1 MLINNKPNV
10 IQVRGSTCIKMAS
23 PQGSLQELTL
33 RLCRRLVTLLTQF
46 TEGHD
51 LLLLDSLIFIAEQLY
66 RCLNAAREY
75 QAADIVAEATTM
87 LTSIQNEAS
96 DGTSGTLSVAR
107 ITTGRPGRPRFAI
120 AEDQLCSLL
129 QVGFSVPLLGT
140 SVRTI
145 RRRMEEFGL
154 SVSDFY
160 SSISD
165 NDLDGIVIE
174 VLTHFPNSGYRM
186 MAGHLRRH
194 GIRVQQ
200 QRIRESLHRV
210 APASIAVRW
219 NATLV
224 RRIYSVTSPLALW
237 HVDVNHKLIR
247 YFFVADKECAN
258 DVTSSYVPVYW
269 KAVKVDIIVLWGCSM
284 TCDMTL
290 RSLLYDATIKLIMS
304 KLLSHRTIYTCQVS
318 GYQ

>member
-1 MLINNKPNV
+1 M
-10 IQVRGSTCIKMAS
+10 
-23 PQGSLQELTL
+23 
-33 RLCRRLVTLLTQF
+33 LLTQF

-66 RCLNAAREY
+66 RCLNAAGEY

-87 LTSIQNEAS
+87 LTSIQNEAI
-96 DGTSGTLSVAR
+96 GGASGTLSAAL

-129 QVGFSVPLLGT
+129 QVGFSVPHIAHLLGT

-154 SVSDFY
+154 SVTAFY

-165 NDLDGIVIE
+165 NDLDAIVNE
-174 VLTHFPNSGYRM
+174 TLTHFPNSGYRM

-224 RRIYSVTSPLALW
+224 RRIYNVTSPLALW
-237 HVDVNHKLIR
+237 HVDGNHKLIR
-247 YFFVADKECAN
+247 YVFVSDKMMSLPVVCH
-258 DVTSSYVPVYW
+258 YVGRRVNCNMG
-269 KAVKVDIIVLWGCSM
+269 LFH
-284 TCDMTL
+284 DM
-290 RSLLYDATIKLIMS
+290 RRDS
-304 KLLSHRTIYTCQVS
+304 
-318 GYQ
+318 

>member
-1 MLINNKPNV
+1 
-10 IQVRGSTCIKMAS
+10 MAS
-23 PQGSLQELTL
+23 PQRSLQDLTQ

-46 TEGHD
+46 TEDHD
-51 LLLLDSLIFIAEQLY
+51 LLDSLIFIAEQLY
-66 RCLNAAREY
+66 RSLNAAGEY
-75 QAADIVAEATTM
+75 QAADIVAEATMM

-96 DGTSGTLSVAR
+96 DGASSTLSVPR

-120 AEDQLCSLL
+120 AEDHLCRLL
-129 QVGFSVPLLGT
+129 QVGFSVPHIAHLLGT

-160 SSISD
+160 SSISN
-165 NDLDGIVIE
+165 NDLDGVVIE
-174 VLTHFPNSGYRM
+174 VLTHFPNSGYRT

-200 QRIRESLHRV
+200 QRIRECLHRV

-224 RRIYSVTSPLALW
+224 RRIYNVTSPLALW
-237 HVDVNHKLIR
+237 HVDGNHKLIR

-258 DVTSSYVPVYW
+258 DGTSSYVLVCW
-269 KAVKVDIIVLWGCSM
+269 KAITVEPPNKGHFGSRTFVLFSEVVLWWEVRANMQFIAPS
-284 TCDMTL
+284 
-290 RSLLYDATIKLIMS
+290 RPNIP
-304 KLLSHRTIYTCQVS
+304 R
-318 GYQ
+318 